1 MPMCCTF
8 NEKHAKS
15 LLEVIQLHHYK
26 SSEYRLE
33 AGKQFTFAVL
43 RTIFPCLILIKIC
56 TCLHIT
62 CIIMF
67 GRESLIV
74 IVKRDLC

>member
-1 MPMCCTF
+1 M
-8 NEKHAKS
+8 
-15 LLEVIQLHHYK
+15 
-26 SSEYRLE
+26 LE

-43 RTIFPCLILIKIC
+43 RTIFPCLILIKIY
-56 TCLHIT
+56 TCFHIT
-62 CIIMF
+62 YTLVF